1 MSTSSSRNPASGF
14 QQGASMIPSER
25 QYPTLGGLT
34 LDIGSMLDIS
44 IQSALGDELGHLYRV
59 GNALNGRFTPPVNEN
74 VLRALA
80 PEYSLSDQAVLDDPT
95 FLAPLREGEKMK
107 ITISTHNATLTWETS
122 RQVTAHNWPI
132 GREGG
137 VTLTR
142 GDLNIELQWQGYIS
156 HYDAQPG
163 QMPYRDIKLSVVND
177 TGNTRAQLCARFHRG
192 QVLRGNNDLREH
204 HRVRQIR
211 MEKSE
216 NGRQCCN

>member
-44 IQSALGDELGHLYRV
+44 IQSALGDGKSLILDDLFNEDSELGHLYRV

-142 GDLNIELQWQGYIS
+142 GDLNIELQWQGYICKWTQQQFS
-156 HYDAQPG
+156 DLRKQTLQHGDTLLSLAHYDAQPG

-177 TGNTRAQLCARFHRG
+177 TGT
-192 QVLRGNNDLREH
+192 
-204 HRVRQIR
+204 
-211 MEKSE
+211 
-216 NGRQCCN
+216 